1 MGDSVGGVLG
11 DSVGDGIGS
20 VLGGLGS
27 DASSTVV
34 RKAHRDLSREWH
46 PDKWHGDADKL
57 AEAESMQVKLNL
69 AKDVLLARAK
79 PSTRVGASEWDADEL

>member
-1 MGDSVGGVLG
+1 MGPKTLRYGSLVAKFGPENAENGPSKAGKVADSQ
-11 DSVGDGIGS
+11 
-20 VLGGLGS
+20 
-27 DASSTVV
+27 
-34 RKAHRDLSREWH
+34 RERWARWH